1 MWLKC
6 MGFHHADM
14 QRNLSSVRISPA
26 GDYEVFSLHDNSASH
41 TRSGRNVY
49 APLRLP
55 HNWLFCLNR
64 KALNPCCE
72 DYSVV
77 PFLVPYPCF
86 LSPFPALSLNQQI
99 HQCKQYLILSGCVR
113 LYTTSD
119 TRIKPP

>member
-1 MWLKC
+1 

-77 PFLVPYPCF
+77 PFLVPYPC
-86 LSPFPALSLNQQI
+86 ALYCFYNRKRNRQTL
-99 HQCKQYLILSGCVR
+99 LL
-113 LYTTSD
+113 
-119 TRIKPP
+119 